1 MISDIEMPQI
11 DGLTLCRKMKDD
23 SKLKQITVIIF
34 SSLINDQMVNKCK
47 SVGADNYITKPEMD
61 KLVCMLDEMC
71 LNSKKPCPDDLV
83 LTH

>member
-1 MISDIEMPQI
+1 
-11 DGLTLCRKMKDD
+11 MKDD

-61 KLVCMLDEMC
+61 KLVCMLDEMF